1 MPEQNNDWSL
11 VAQVKE
17 GDERAFDVIMERY
30 KRPVMGFV
38 YRMTGDAVEAED
50 VAQDVFIRAY
60 QAIRKPGFHQAT
72 AQFSS
77 WLFQV
82 ARHAALDYQR
92 KKRRHPALSLAVMED
107 GGNTVASPGKT
118 AREQVADNEVGEFV
132 ASAVARLPEDQ
143 RTAIILSEYEG
154 FSDVEISDVL
164 KCTQKS
170 VEARLYRARRFLRK
184 VLVRH
189 LG

>member
-1 MPEQNNDWSL
+1 MSEQNNDWSL
-11 VAQVKE
+11 VAQIKE
-17 GDERAFDVIMERY
+17 GDERAFDAIMERY

-38 YRMTGDAVEAED
+38 YRMIGDAVEAED
-50 VAQDVFIRAY
+50 VAQDVFLRAY
-60 QAIRKPGFHQAT
+60 QAIRKPGFHQVT

-92 KKRRHPALSLAVMED
+92 KKRRHPALSLAVMEA
-107 GGNTVASPGKT
+107 GGNTVVSPGKT
-118 AREQVADNEVGEFV
+118 AREQVADNEVGESI
-132 ASAVARLPEDQ
+132 AAAVARLPEDQ

-154 FSDVEISDVL
+154 FSDVEIGEVL
-164 KCTQKS
+164 KCTRKS